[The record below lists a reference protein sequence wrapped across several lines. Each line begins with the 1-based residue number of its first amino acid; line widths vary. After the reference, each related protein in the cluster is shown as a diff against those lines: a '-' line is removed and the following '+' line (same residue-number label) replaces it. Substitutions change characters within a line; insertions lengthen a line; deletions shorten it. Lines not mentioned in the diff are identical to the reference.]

1 MMMKNGIKVYV
12 HGRPQGQDI
21 WCAEEDSIDYHYLN
35 PFLDSRLGGDVPA
48 AMIIDVWQKHVYYTY
63 IRRKNVLERSL
74 RPEAYFAITVRLDG
88 ILGNSSIMFDL
99 LAQVYDKLCV
109 GELIE
114 QIDGQEHIM
123 VSNWKDKE
131 QILRQITEVVSL
143 NTEKKLLPTLLPLVD
158 AKDTDKMKAKRW
170 ALKDIDCPLFL
181 DECQVNRI
189 VVSPYYKSKDCIHD
203 DDLRRI
209 VPLENRCEQL
219 EKDSENWQ
227 NCYKKEKLE
236 KEGLNKQVVELEKT
250 VQELHSQLKTIE
262 KNVAGQYEKKFDALK
277 NSLDSMQKQ
286 LKQEQERCK
295 ELQGKLEK
303 AIKELE
309 KNRKTAPKKEG
320 ESGVNDGP
328 IDNRKKLNLR
338 QWKRF
343 LGKKFVR
350 VLRVFDTLL
359 LIAIL
364 VMVII
369 NSLPKAN
376 LITGRNSEV
385 STHNDTVAI
394 NDTVSRADTIS
405 VH

>member
-1 MMMKNGIKVYV
+1 MSI
-12 HGRPQGQDI
+12 I
-21 WCAEEDSIDYHYLN
+21 LISEE
-35 PFLDSRLGGDVPA
+35 
-48 AMIIDVWQKHVYYTY
+48 
-63 IRRKNVLERSL
+63 KNVLERSL

-88 ILGNSSIMFDL
+88 ILRNSSIMFDL
-99 LAQVYDKLCV
+99 LTQVYDKLCV

-114 QIDGQEHIM
+114 QIDGQDHIM

-143 NTEKKLLPTLLPLVD
+143 NTEKKLLSTLLPLVD
-158 AKDTDKMKAKRW
+158 AKDTDKTKAKRW

-227 NCYKKEKLE
+227 NRYKKEKSE

-277 NSLDSMQKQ
+277 NSLDPMQKQ

-309 KNRKTAPKKEG
+309 KNRKTAPKKEC

-328 IDNRKKLNLR
+328 IDNLKKLNLR
-338 QWKRF
+338 QGKRF

-364 VMVII
+364 VMVIV

-405 VH
+405 AH